1 MKKTYKVYE
10 PDTADECESLQ
21 FVASSPDHAAE
32 QFAARLDGMDGGD
45 TPERTVMVAEVGSD
59 EWRRF
64 EVRGEVTVQYR
75 ATEIEQQVDE

>member
-1 MKKTYKVYE
+1 VYD

-45 TPERTVMVAEVGSD
+45 TPERTVMVAELGSD
-59 EWRRF
+59 GWRRF
-64 EVRGEVTVQYR
+64 SVKGEATVRYY
-75 ATEIEQQVDE
+75 AKEIDNDPLTHGDRR